1 MSEPST
7 PLMRQYSAI
16 KKEHPNALLFFR
28 LGDFYELFFDDAIL
42 AARELQITLTSRNKE
57 KGVNIPM
64 CGVPYHAAEGY
75 IAKLIRRGFKVAVC
89 EQVEDPR
96 LATKL
101 VRREV
106 TRVVT
111 PGTAADSSL
120 NAEENNF
127 LAAVATVGDRVGFAA
142 LDLSTGEFRATEF
155 AGESAGRRIQE
166 ELEQLRPKEM
176 LYGSSAPLLEHASS
190 TQLGSFATLNGRDTP
205 HSTGTAPVARISGFG
220 WAETP
225 LDDWIFAP
233 DHAIPLVENHFG
245 VLSLE
250 GFGLAG
256 KQAAASAAGAI
267 LYYIRSTQRGTLDHV
282 DRIGFYERQN
292 CLVLDAVTVRNLE
305 LIEPLFAGTDAGVT
319 LIRCLD
325 ATITPMGKRLLRMWM
340 LRPSL
345 DRTEIEARLDAV
357 DVQVKDIVGRE
368 ELRRSLDGILDLERL
383 LSRVTLET
391 ANPRDVLALGASL
404 GKLPKVRGVLAG
416 LLAPRLAMLHAAID
430 ELGDLRG
437 KIESMLAPEPPLTL
451 NDGGVIAA
459 GIDKDLDELRD
470 LSHNSKQ
477 YLAQVETRERER
489 TGIGSLKVKFNSIFG
504 YYIEISKANLHHAPT
519 DYERKQ
525 TLVNAERFTTPE
537 LKEYESKILDAQEKI
552 VEIERR
558 LFAELRSAIAAEAK
572 RIRQTALALAE
583 VDVLGSLAHIAALRN
598 YCRPKFEADNSDQT
612 ADLEIVEGR
621 HPVIELQEMTIGN
634 DRFVP
639 NDLFLNSKTHNIV
652 VLTGPNMG
660 GKSTYLRQAALIVI
674 MAQMGSFVPARSVR
688 MGIVDRVFTRI
699 GASDNVARGRS
710 TFMVEMTETAA
721 ILHTATPRSLILLD
735 EVGRGTSTYD
745 GLAIAWAAV
754 EYLHARVRAKTL
766 FATHYFELTELAE
779 QLSGVK
785 NYHVSVK
792 ETGGSVVFLRR
803 VEPGAAD
810 RSYGIEV
817 AKLAGLPNEVV
828 VRAREVLA
836 EHESSEHR
844 LSGHLTPGSA
854 PERPAQLTIFT
865 PLSQPVLEKLREA
878 DLDRMTPLEA
888 LNLLAEL
895 KKADWQKRWQR
906 RTQLIHA
913 SGQLLIV
920 GFDGTEMSPRLASL
934 LAKIAP
940 AGVILFAR
948 NIKGVEQTHTLLRE
962 CQKCV
967 AMPLFTCVD
976 LEGGTVDRFRNV
988 LGTAPS
994 PAEVFATGSR
1004 ALYRKHGRVIGENCR
1019 ALGFNVDFAPVLDL
1033 AFAASR
1039 SVMSSRAVSDD
1050 PKQVVVYAREFLQGL
1065 RDAGVLGCGKH
1076 FPWAG

>member
-28 LGDFYELFFDDAIL
+28 LGDFYELFFDDAVL

-57 KGVNIPM
+57 KGVAIPM

-75 IAKLIRRGFKVAVC
+75 ISKLIRRGFKVAVC

-96 LATKL
+96 LAKRL

-120 NAEENNF
+120 SPEENNF
-127 LAAVATVGDRVGFAA
+127 LAAVATVGDHVGFAA

-155 AGESAGRRIQE
+155 AGESAGRRIKE
-166 ELEQLRPKEM
+166 ELEQLRPREM
-176 LYGSSAPLLEHASS
+176 LYGSSAPLLERAAA
-190 TQLGSFATLNGRDTP
+190 TQAQSFAPSVSPR
-205 HSTGTAPVARISGFG
+205 TGTAPVPRISGSG

-250 GFGLAG
+250 GFGLAD

-319 LIRCLD
+319 LFRCMD
-325 ATITPMGKRLLRMWM
+325 ATVTPMGKRLLRNWM

-345 DRTEIEARLDAV
+345 DRSEIEGRLDSV
-357 DVQVKDIVGRE
+357 EVQVKDTVRRE
-368 ELRRSLDGILDLERL
+368 ELRRSLEGILDLERL

-391 ANPRDVLALGASL
+391 ANPRDVLALAASL
-404 GKLPKVRGVLAG
+404 ARIPKVRAVLAG
-416 LLAPRLAMLHAAID
+416 LSASRLRTLHGVTD
-430 ELGDLRG
+430 ELGDLRE
-437 KIESMLAPEPPLTL
+437 KIDSMLVPEPPLTL
-451 NDGGVIAA
+451 NDGGVIAP

-470 LSHNSKQ
+470 LNRNSKQ

-504 YYIEISKANLHHAPT
+504 YYIEISKANLHLSPSN
-519 DYERKQ
+519 YERKQ

-558 LFAELRSAIAAEAK
+558 LFAELRSTITAEAK

-583 VDVLGSLAHIAALRN
+583 VDVLGCLAHIATLRN
-598 YCRPKFEADNSDQT
+598 YCRPRLEQTFDEVEKTADGVPS
-612 ADLEIVEGR
+612 APRRLDLEIIEGR
-621 HPVIELQEMTIGN
+621 HPVIELQELAAGSE
-634 DRFVP
+634 RFVP
-639 NDLFLNSKTHNIV
+639 NELFLDASTHNIV

-721 ILHTATPRSLILLD
+721 ILHTATERSLILLD

-754 EYLHARVRAKTL
+754 EYLHARVHAKTL

-836 EHESSEHR
+836 EHESSERR
-844 LSGHLTPGSA
+844 LSEHLTPGSSA
-854 PERPAQLTIFT
+854 EPERPTQLTIFT
-865 PLSQPVLEKLREA
+865 PLSQPVLEKLREV
-878 DLDRMTPLEA
+878 DLNRLTPLEA

-895 KKADWQKRWQR
+895 KRQ
-906 RTQLIHA
+906 I
-913 SGQLLIV
+913 
-920 GFDGTEMSPRLASL
+920 E
-934 LAKIAP
+934 
-940 AGVILFAR
+940 
-948 NIKGVEQTHTLLRE
+948 
-962 CQKCV
+962 
-967 AMPLFTCVD
+967 
-976 LEGGTVDRFRNV
+976 
-988 LGTAPS
+988 
-994 PAEVFATGSR
+994 
-1004 ALYRKHGRVIGENCR
+1004 
-1019 ALGFNVDFAPVLDL
+1019 
-1033 AFAASR
+1033 
-1039 SVMSSRAVSDD
+1039 
-1050 PKQVVVYAREFLQGL
+1050 
-1065 RDAGVLGCGKH
+1065 
-1076 FPWAG
+1076 

>member
-1 MSEPST
+1 VIELTNMGGRSSIELQNTRLQITNHKLPMSEPST
-7 PLMRQYSAI
+7 PLMRQYAAI
-16 KKEHPNALLFFR
+16 KKDHPNALLFFR
-28 LGDFYELFFDDAIL
+28 LGDFYELFFDDAVL

-57 KGVNIPM
+57 KGVDIPM

-96 LATKL
+96 LAKKL

-120 NAEENNF
+120 SAEENNF
-127 LAAVATVGDRVGFAA
+127 LAAVAAVGDHVGFAA

-176 LYGSSAPLLEHASS
+176 LYGSSAPLFERTAGVQMRSIV
-190 TQLGSFATLNGRDTP
+190 ADGRGAHP
-205 HSTGTAPVARISGFG
+205 STGTAPVARVSSFG

-233 DHAIPLVENHFG
+233 DHAIPLLENHFG

-256 KQAAASAAGAI
+256 KRAAASAAGAI

-292 CLVLDAVTVRNLE
+292 CLVLDTVTVRNLE
-305 LIEPLFAGTDAGVT
+305 LIEPLFAGTDTGVT
-319 LIRCLD
+319 LFRCLD
-325 ATITPMGKRLLRMWM
+325 ATVTPMGKRLLRTWL

-345 DRTEIEARLDAV
+345 DRVEIEARLDSVEA
-357 DVQVKDIVGRE
+357 QVKDTVRRE
-368 ELRRSLDGILDLERL
+368 ELRRALDGILDLERL

-391 ANPRDVLALGASL
+391 ANPRDVLALAASL
-404 GKLPKVRGVLAG
+404 GKIPKVRAVLAG
-416 LLAPRLAMLHAAID
+416 LTESRLPASRLGALHKLID
-430 ELGDLRG
+430 ELRDLRE
-437 KIESMLAPEPPLTL
+437 KIDSTLVPEPPLTL
-451 NDGGVIAA
+451 SDGGVIAP
-459 GIDKDLDELRD
+459 GVDKDLDELRD
-470 LSHNSKQ
+470 LSRNSKQ

-504 YYIEISKANLHHAPT
+504 YYIEISKANLHLSPA

-558 LFAELRSAIAAEAK
+558 LFAQLRSAIAGEAK

-583 VDVLGSLAHIAALRN
+583 VDVLGCMAHIAALRN
-598 YCRPKFEADNSDQT
+598 YCRPHFDEAEGDKDGG
-612 ADLEIVEGR
+612 DLEIVEGR
-621 HPVIELQEMTIGN
+621 HPVIELQELASGN
-634 DRFVP
+634 ERFVP
-639 NDLFLNSKTHNIV
+639 NDLFLDSSPQHTTQNIPRQNII

-674 MAQMGSFVPARSVR
+674 MAQMGSFVPARAVR
-688 MGIVDRVFTRI
+688 LGIVDRVFTRI

-721 ILHTATPRSLILLD
+721 ILHTATARSLILLD

-745 GLAIAWAAV
+745 GLAIAWAAI
-754 EYLHARVRAKTL
+754 EYLHARVHAKTL

-792 ETGGSVVFLRR
+792 EAGGSVVFLRR

-836 EHESSEHR
+836 EHESSERR
-844 LSGHLTPGSA
+844 LSEHLTPGSSA
-854 PERPAQLTIFT
+854 EPELPTQLTIFT
-865 PLSQPVLEKLREA
+865 PLSQPVLEKLREV
-878 DLDRMTPLEA
+878 DLNRLTPLEA

-895 KKADWQKRWQR
+895 KRQ
-906 RTQLIHA
+906 I
-913 SGQLLIV
+913 
-920 GFDGTEMSPRLASL
+920 E
-934 LAKIAP
+934 
-940 AGVILFAR
+940 
-948 NIKGVEQTHTLLRE
+948 
-962 CQKCV
+962 
-967 AMPLFTCVD
+967 
-976 LEGGTVDRFRNV
+976 
-988 LGTAPS
+988 
-994 PAEVFATGSR
+994 
-1004 ALYRKHGRVIGENCR
+1004 
-1019 ALGFNVDFAPVLDL
+1019 
-1033 AFAASR
+1033 
-1039 SVMSSRAVSDD
+1039 
-1050 PKQVVVYAREFLQGL
+1050 
-1065 RDAGVLGCGKH
+1065 
-1076 FPWAG
+1076 

>member
-7 PLMRQYSAI
+7 PLMRQYAAI

-28 LGDFYELFFDDAIL
+28 LGDFYELFFDDAVL

-57 KGVNIPM
+57 KGIAIPM

-96 LATKL
+96 LAKKL

-120 NAEENNF
+120 NTEENNF

-155 AGESAGRRIQE
+155 VGESAGRRIQE
-166 ELEQLRPKEM
+166 ELEQLRPREM
-176 LYGSSAPLLEHASS
+176 LYGSSAPLLERVTA
-190 TQLGSFATLNGRDTP
+190 TQLNGFAAAQGGRGARP
-205 HSTGTAPVARISGFG
+205 STGTAPVARVSGGG

-233 DHAIPLVENHFG
+233 DHAIPLLENHFG

-256 KQAAASAAGAI
+256 KRAAASAAGAI

-319 LIRCLD
+319 LFRCLD
-325 ATITPMGKRLLRMWM
+325 ATVTPMGKRLLRTWM

-345 DRTEIEARLDAV
+345 DQAEIEGRLDSVEA
-357 DVQVKDIVGRE
+357 QVKDTVRRE
-368 ELRRSLDGILDLERL
+368 ELRRSLEGILDLERL

-391 ANPRDVLALGASL
+391 ANPRDVLALAASL
-404 GKLPKVRGVLAG
+404 ARIPKVRTVLAG
-416 LLAPRLAMLHAAID
+416 LAESRLSESRLSAQRLATLHGAID
-430 ELGDLRG
+430 ELGNLRE
-437 KIESMLAPEPPLTL
+437 KIDRTLVPEPPLTL
-451 NDGGVIAA
+451 SDGGVIAP
-459 GIDKDLDELRD
+459 GVDKDLDELRD
-470 LSHNSKQ
+470 LSRNSKQ
-477 YLAQVETRERER
+477 YLARVEQRERER
-489 TGIGSLKVKFNSIFG
+489 TGIASLKVKFNSIFG
-504 YYIEISKANLHHAPT
+504 YYIEISKANLHLSPA

-583 VDVLGSLAHIAALRN
+583 VDVLGCLAHIAALRN
-598 YCRPKFEADNSDQT
+598 YCRPQFEQKPDQAAKAKNANDN
-612 ADLEIVEGR
+612 DLEIVEGR
-621 HPVIELQEMTIGN
+621 HPVIELQELAAGSE
-634 DRFVP
+634 RFVP
-639 NDLFLNSKTHNIV
+639 NDLFLNNSTHNIV

-674 MAQMGSFVPARSVR
+674 MAQMGSFVPARAVR
-688 MGIVDRVFTRI
+688 LGIVDRVFTRI
-699 GASDNVARGRS
+699 GASDNLARGRS

-721 ILHTATPRSLILLD
+721 ILHTATARSLILLD

-754 EYLHARVRAKTL
+754 EYLHAHVRAKTL

-828 VRAREVLA
+828 IRAREVLA
-836 EHESSEHR
+836 EHESSERR
-844 LSGHLTPGSA
+844 LSSHLTPGSSTE
-854 PERPAQLTIFT
+854 PERPTQLTIFT
-865 PLSQPVLEKLREA
+865 PLSQLVLEKLREV
-878 DLDRMTPLEA
+878 DLNRLTPLEA

-895 KKADWQKRWQR
+895 KKE
-906 RTQLIHA
+906 I
-913 SGQLLIV
+913 
-920 GFDGTEMSPRLASL
+920 
-934 LAKIAP
+934 
-940 AGVILFAR
+940 
-948 NIKGVEQTHTLLRE
+948 
-962 CQKCV
+962 
-967 AMPLFTCVD
+967 
-976 LEGGTVDRFRNV
+976 
-988 LGTAPS
+988 
-994 PAEVFATGSR
+994 
-1004 ALYRKHGRVIGENCR
+1004 
-1019 ALGFNVDFAPVLDL
+1019 
-1033 AFAASR
+1033 
-1039 SVMSSRAVSDD
+1039 
-1050 PKQVVVYAREFLQGL
+1050 
-1065 RDAGVLGCGKH
+1065 
-1076 FPWAG
+1076 